1 MNLLPSGVR
10 IFLLAGLMVASGM
23 ICLITA
29 ADYSIGTIIE
39 ATGPVRNSFTGTFS
53 QADGNGTNVSGVYS
67 DSVMT
72 NGGSLSLTK
81 QVGMSEKSSGQGFE
95 TQKVVGYSSGTSGGH
110 LIADE
115 YVLTSSDMY
124 SNKTQGAICFGD
136 PYLVSSCIS
145 GEQSAS
151 FSIANAKTLTLAS
164 AGRSSNGTLDYS
176 LSIGTPQSNASNPGL
191 EGTVISA
198 IHGKTKTQSG
208 EVSLYDRTLISGLI
222 TTFTRLYHG
231 GEQQELSEMTS
242 TTGSVHDKTILE
254 QKYSQNDTTS
264 GKISSGT
271 AVYAQDVMTNGG
283 KTHETRQ
290 ISGSGSI
297 SSERLVEYTS
307 DGDRSIQASE
317 HVVATRMSEG
327 QEDSGTPACALGGT
341 ISSGEEK
348 SPYKQ
353 ASAQTGIAGVSSA
366 RISSTTRISDPERS
380 DELNLEYNANVMIPI
395 GFNASMV
402 QEMKDTD
409 NDGRFEDL
417 NGNGRLD
424 MHDLVLLFQNFRWI
438 GESNLSLRIDF
449 NKNGRAD
456 YADIVTIFN
465 SMNQTS
471 SK

>member
-1 MNLLPSGVR
+1 
-10 IFLLAGLMVASGM
+10 
-23 ICLITA
+23 
-29 ADYSIGTIIE
+29 
-39 ATGPVRNSFTGTFS
+39 
-53 QADGNGTNVSGVYS
+53 
-67 DSVMT
+67 
-72 NGGSLSLTK
+72 
-81 QVGMSEKSSGQGFE
+81 
-95 TQKVVGYSSGTSGGH
+95 
-110 LIADE
+110 
-115 YVLTSSDMY
+115 
-124 SNKTQGAICFGD
+124 
-136 PYLVSSCIS
+136 
-145 GEQSAS
+145 
-151 FSIANAKTLTLAS
+151 
-164 AGRSSNGTLDYS
+164 
-176 LSIGTPQSNASNPGL
+176 
-191 EGTVISA
+191 
-198 IHGKTKTQSG
+198 
-208 EVSLYDRTLISGLI
+208 
-222 TTFTRLYHG
+222 
-231 GEQQELSEMTS
+231 
-242 TTGSVHDKTILE
+242 
-254 QKYSQNDTTS
+254 NDTTS